1 MAWSDPALTEGTEYV
16 ITGIN
21 CVRMGAVMAV
31 AMELT
36 ASVFR
41 KLIILLM

>member
-1 MAWSDPALTEGTEYV
+1 MAWSEPTRTEGTKHV
-16 ITGIN
+16 IIGIN
-21 CVRMGAVMAV
+21 SLRLGAVMAV

-41 KLIILLM
+41 KLIVLLI